1 MARSIT
7 TTVYTDPA
15 GCRFRL
21 VNFDSRQ
28 GVADWDNKEN
38 YFREHGTF
46 PVTHYTT
53 RVAQYTA
60 VNGAQSLR
68 SYLIRLAVFKAS
80 RRPQCLPNEDPFET
94 HSRFH
99 TYYHR
104 LSPPTPAPTAYCVRT
119 YSLGRFRPH
128 LYSPDDTSAV
138 TSGSET

>member
-1 MARSIT
+1 MARPVT
-7 TTVYTDPA
+7 ATVYTDLA
-15 GCRFRL
+15 GCHFRL

-53 RVAQYTA
+53 QVAQQTA
-60 VNGAQSLR
+60 VQGAQSLR
-68 SYLIRLAVFKAS
+68 SYLIKLAVFKAS
-80 RRPQCLPNEDPFET
+80 RRPQCLPNENPFDT

-104 LSPPTPAPTAYCVRT
+104 NSPPPPPTTAYCVRT
-119 YSLGRFRPH
+119 YSLGHFTGH
-128 LYSPDDTSAV
+128 LHTTDDTSE
-138 TSGSET
+138 SSSDSRP